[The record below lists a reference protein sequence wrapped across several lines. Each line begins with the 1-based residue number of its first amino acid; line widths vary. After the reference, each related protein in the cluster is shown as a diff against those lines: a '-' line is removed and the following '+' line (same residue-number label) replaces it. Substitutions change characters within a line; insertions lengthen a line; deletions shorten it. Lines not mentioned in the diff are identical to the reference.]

1 MNLPP
6 VISSYEL
13 MKRRSG
19 RQVDYEEWLSRQ
31 ERESEWERQGNAIAT
46 KLVLAGVSPY
56 QEVAPTYLVGL
67 MTLECKRLNNL
78 KNRNFFPTRQAH
90 NTSAMRNLVEWWCS
104 IVPKNQL
111 KMMVFTYGW
120 VKNRAYR
127 TAHSKFRRWISK
139 FFSKNWVKE
148 AGLELNFIRI
158 EGNQHRDRNNDAC
171 THLHAHLIVRAS
183 RRLMKNQ
190 WDELIKR
197 IRDHAPKKYFHS
209 SRLRDPAECTKYCF
223 KFDELEKDLSSTEL
237 AELWHQTEGLKF
249 YQAVG
254 ELGELAWNLN
264 QINQKIIKDD
274 GRWFREQQK
283 MKVQA
288 KDEAKSLHDVLFTDV
303 DPEAESDEPLAP
315 KENLIVGFTNPLAI
329 VSPVNQSYAIV
340 RGFSGDPSDLIH
352 QEAFQKRREKE
363 VPFWDRNQ
371 GAVGAHYMQHTTTT
385 TVFERITDVEV
396 RPPP

>member
-1 MNLPP
+1 MKLPP

-13 MKRRSG
+13 MKRRAG
-19 RQVDYEEWLSRQ
+19 RQVDYDEWLARQ
-31 ERESEWERQGNAIAT
+31 EREAEWERQGDAIAA
-46 KLVLAGVSPY
+46 KLEAGGVTPY
-56 QEVAPTYLVGL
+56 QEALPAYLVGL

-90 NTSAMRNLVEWWCS
+90 NTSAMRDLVEWWCG
-104 IVPKNQL
+104 ITPANQL

-120 VKNRAYR
+120 VKNRSYR
-127 TAHSKFRRWISK
+127 MAHSRFRRWISK
-139 FFSKNWVKE
+139 FFAKDWVKA

-158 EGNQHRDRNNDAC
+158 EGNQHRDRDNEAC

-183 RRLMKNQ
+183 RRLPKGQ
-190 WDELIKR
+190 WDALIKR

-223 KFDELEKDLSSTEL
+223 KFDELEKDLSPAEL
-237 AELWHQTEGLKF
+237 VELWHETEGLKF

-254 ELGELAWNLN
+254 ELGEIAWNLK
-264 QINQKIIKDD
+264 QASQKIVKDD
-274 GRWFREQQK
+274 SQWFREQRK
-283 MKVQA
+283 TKA
-288 KDEAKSLHDVLFTDV
+288 PAEDEDKSLHDVLFTDV
-303 DPEAESDEPLAP
+303 DPEAEVEESLAP
-315 KENLIVGFTNPLAI
+315 QENLIVGFTKPLAI

-352 QEAFQKRREKE
+352 QEAFRKRREKE
-363 VPFWDRNQ
+363 APFWDRNQ

-385 TVFERITDVEV
+385 TVPERITDVEV